1 MDRTTKNIQTPI
13 AGSLYYGNSATHEVV
28 VDKAVK
34 LWDKLSNVDKRGFS
48 VMPKTNR
55 GSRSFN
61 RWKNDAESETVF
73 KSEPGVHAIIFRE

>member
-28 VDKAVK
+28 VDNAVK

-55 GSRSFN
+55 GSRSLLDERRYRN
-61 RWKNDAESETVF
+61 SIQVRANAN
-73 KSEPGVHAIIFRE
+73 